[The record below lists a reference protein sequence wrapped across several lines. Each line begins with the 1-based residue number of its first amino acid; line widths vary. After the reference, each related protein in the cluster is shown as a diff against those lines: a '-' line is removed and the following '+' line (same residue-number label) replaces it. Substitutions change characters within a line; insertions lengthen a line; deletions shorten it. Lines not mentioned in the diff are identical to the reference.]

1 MLFGDSYCTIC
12 GYQPGILLATKKP
25 CAQIQLLFVSQNEQP
40 PEESSQNH
48 LLLSEV
54 SIITN
59 TRLTLVGHTYYHGYQ
74 LNCYV
79 VSRLPNQLTPVSSD
93 SESDSDPLTPL
104 PKRQKT
110 TVDQDESEG
119 NA

>member
-1 MLFGDSYCTIC
+1 M
-12 GYQPGILLATKKP
+12 
-25 CAQIQLLFVSQNEQP
+25 SQNEQP
-40 PEESSQNH
+40 PEESSQNY

-59 TRLTLVGHTYYHGYQ
+59 TRLSWTRLLYQ

-79 VSRLPNQLTPVSSD
+79 VSRLPNPLTPVSSD